1 MITVARFFK
10 RRSLRRPSVGFMD
23 QTPQAVTGEHT
34 DQGLPR
40 GFTSL
45 TPFHVVRDAAGALE
59 FYQRVFGARVIDV
72 TEMPDGEGGTL
83 IAHATLDFGRGRMQ
97 IADPMPDFGLTAP
110 PEDDAVCS
118 SIALYVPDVD
128 AVVAEAEAA
137 GATVREP
144 LATFVSG
151 DRFASIRDP
160 HGVRWAIL
168 TRVEDLSDEESNARV
183 REWAAAL

>member
-1 MITVARFFK
+1 
-10 RRSLRRPSVGFMD
+10 MD
-23 QTPQAVTGEHT
+23 TTTPAATGQHT
-34 DQGLPR
+34 AHGTPR

-45 TPFHVVRDAAGALE
+45 TPFHVVRDAKGALD

-72 TEMPDGEGGTL
+72 TEMPDGQGGTR
-83 IAHATLDFGRGRMQ
+83 IAHATLDFGHGRLQ
-97 IADPMPDFGLTAP
+97 VADPLPDLGLAPP

-128 AVVAEAEAA
+128 TVTAEAEAA

-144 LATFVSG
+144 LSTFVSG

-160 HGVRWAIL
+160 HGVRWAVM
-168 TRVEDLSDEESNARV
+168 TRVEDLSDEESAARV
-183 REWAAAL
+183 REWAASAG